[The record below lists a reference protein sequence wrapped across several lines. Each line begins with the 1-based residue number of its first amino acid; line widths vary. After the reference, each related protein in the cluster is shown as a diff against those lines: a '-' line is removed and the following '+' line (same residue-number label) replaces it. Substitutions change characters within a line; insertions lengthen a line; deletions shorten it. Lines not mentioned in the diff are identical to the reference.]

1 VTVAPEDAVA
11 DAATARLGRKAASLA
26 VANAI
31 DYALQFLL
39 PVVLVRF
46 LAPPEFGKYRL
57 LWLVAGTVMAVV
69 TQAMA
74 GSLYYFLPRSDPIAR
89 RLHINQTLL
98 YLAGCGLLGAFAVSA
113 LDPWIPDT
121 VRTLSDERLFVPA
134 FVFLWVGASLLD
146 LIGAAEER
154 VRWQAHVVVALSL
167 VRTVTLGAAA
177 VLTRRFDMVLLAL
190 LGFAAFKA
198 GLLVIYVAHFHGLR
212 GPFVRRDAF
221 RDQLRQ
227 SLPFAIAGALYGLRS
242 QADQWVASA
251 LFPLETFALLSIAAL
266 LGPLVN
272 VCRQSA
278 LQAFLPR
285 VSRLQAAGDV
295 EGMLRLNG
303 RANVLVAA
311 VVLPLLAYAFAFSD
325 DLITFVYTAAYAA
338 AATAMRI
345 YIAGLIA
352 LVLELS
358 TIMLLLRQGAFS
370 VLISAIALLVSI
382 PISWAAARTAGIAG
396 AAAGSVVAIYLEHAA
411 TLWRIARRT
420 GIGLSYVQDWRSLG
434 LLLCCAAVAGLSA
447 WVTVTEVVNISLVV
461 VRLGVGA
468 AVLGTVYAGLV
479 AACGLGSELRIALNR
494 AEPVPAS

>member
-1 VTVAPEDAVA
+1 MSLAPEAAVA
-11 DAATARLGRKAASLA
+11 DAAPALLGRKAASLA
-26 VANAI
+26 IANAI

-39 PVVLVRF
+39 PAVLVRF
-46 LAPPEFGKYRL
+46 LAPTEFGKYRL
-57 LWLVAGTVMAVV
+57 LWLVAGTVMAIV
-69 TQAMA
+69 TQSMA
-74 GSLYYFLPRSDPIAR
+74 GSLYYFLPRSDPTSR

-98 YLAGCGLLGAFAVSA
+98 YLTACGLVGAFAVSV
-113 LDPWIPDT
+113 LDPWLPAT
-121 VRTLSDERLFVPA
+121 VRNLSGDRLFVPA
-134 FVFLWVGASLLD
+134 FVFLWVVASLLD

-154 VRWQAHVVVALSL
+154 VRWQAHVVIALSL
-167 VRTVTLGAAA
+167 VRTIALSAAA
-177 VLTRRFDMVLLAL
+177 VLTRRFEVVLLAL

-198 GLLVIYVAHFHGLR
+198 SLLVTYVAHFHGLR
-212 GPFVRRDAF
+212 GPVLRRAAF
-221 RDQLRQ
+221 LEQLRQ
-227 SLPFAIAGALYGLRS
+227 SMPFAIAGALYGLRL

-266 LGPLVN
+266 LSPLVN

-311 VVLPLLAYAFAFSD
+311 VVLPLLAFAFAFSEG
-325 DLITFVYTAAYAA
+325 LITFVYTAAYAA

-358 TIMLLLRQGAFS
+358 TIMLLLREGPFS
-370 VLISAIALLVSI
+370 VAISAIALLASI
-382 PISWAAARTAGIAG
+382 AISWAAARTVGIAG
-396 AAAGSVVAIYLEHAA
+396 AAVGSVAAIYVEHAA

-420 GIGLSYVQDWRSLG
+420 SVSFSQVQDWRSLG
-434 LLLCCAAVAGLSA
+434 LLLICAAVAGLASWA
-447 WVTVTEVVNISLVV
+447 TVIEVMNSLPIVV
-461 VRLGVGA
+461 QLATGA
-468 AVLGTVYAGLV
+468 AVLAIVYAALV
-479 AACGLGSELRIALNR
+479 AACGLGRELRSVVKR
-494 AEPVPAS
+494 AEPDPAS